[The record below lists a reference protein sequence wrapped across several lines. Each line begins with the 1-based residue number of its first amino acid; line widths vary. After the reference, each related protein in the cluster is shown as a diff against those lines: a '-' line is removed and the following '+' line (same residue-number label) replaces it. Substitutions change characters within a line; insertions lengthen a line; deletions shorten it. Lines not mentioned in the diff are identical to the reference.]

1 MAEMADWYNDPVFD
15 DMTEVIDGR
24 EFQGDDWRR
33 MMRLKEKANVEVVPV
48 AGVTFHK
55 DALKTAMACMP
66 SAPALIPEPTNP
78 HDSNAIRIEINDQHV
93 GYVPRGKPI
102 SPESRAHICKWS
114 LDPPHVWLAVES

>member
-55 DALKTAMACMP
+55 DA
-66 SAPALIPEPTNP
+66 
-78 HDSNAIRIEINDQHV
+78 H
-93 GYVPRGKPI
+93 
-102 SPESRAHICKWS
+102 
-114 LDPPHVWLAVES
+114 